1 MKTFKGGGK
10 FFKSKTANP
19 AKPAVKPTIKTTQQ
33 KGRTLISKK
42 FLKRYKLK
50 TLKGKIGKSTKHIE
64 NVAMKGDDTDFE
76 TYLSTIKGFLV
87 LFKNIL
93 KEQRKLDNFPNNDKQ
108 LELDIVIDDISSKL
122 NEIETK
128 NSILKRIKKE
138 SPEVYIKVQAMYRNI
153 NSNTKLPYHNLIE
166 YYYEIINKLLNM
178 LDDREIGYKVPDILT
193 ILAIDLSDVF
203 FGKQK
208 IEKEELEDDLSEM
221 FSTMKVSKNAVD
233 DLLEGLGKMK
243 F

>member
-1 MKTFKGGGK
+1 MKTFKGSGK
-10 FFKSKTANP
+10 FFKSKTA
-19 AKPAVKPTIKTTQQ
+19 KPAIKPAIKTTQQ

-64 NVAMKGDDTDFE
+64 NVAMKGDERDFE
-76 TYLSTIKGFLV
+76 TYLNTIKGFLV

-128 NSILKRIKKE
+128 NSILKRIKNE
-138 SPEVYIKVQAMYRNI
+138 SPEVYKKVQAMYKNI

-166 YYYEIINKLLNM
+166 YYYEIINNLLNM
-178 LDDREIGYKVPDILT
+178 IDDKEVGYKVPDILT

>member
-10 FFKSKTANP
+10 FFKSKTQ
-19 AKPAVKPTIKTTQQ
+19 KPAVKPTIKTTQQ
-33 KGRTLISKK
+33 KGRLTLISKK

-50 TLKGKIGKSTKHIE
+50 TLKGKIGKSTKHID
-64 NVAMKGDDTDFE
+64 NVAMKGDDRDFE

-203 FGKQK
+203 FSKQK

>member
-10 FFKSKTANP
+10 FFKSKTA
-19 AKPAVKPTIKTTQQ
+19 KPAIKPAIKTTQQ

-64 NVAMKGDDTDFE
+64 NVAMKGDERDFE
-76 TYLSTIKGFLV
+76 TYLNTIKGFLV

-128 NSILKRIKKE
+128 NSILKRIKNE
-138 SPEVYIKVQAMYRNI
+138 SPEVYKKVQAMYKNI

-166 YYYEIINKLLNM
+166 YYYEIINNLLNM
-178 LDDREIGYKVPDILT
+178 IDDKEVGYKVPDILT

>member
-10 FFKSKTANP
+10 FFKSKTQ
-19 AKPAVKPTIKTTQQ
+19 KPAVKPTIKTTQQ

-50 TLKGKIGKSTKHIE
+50 TLKGKIGKSTKHID
-64 NVAMKGDDTDFE
+64 NVAMKGDDRDFE

-203 FGKQK
+203 FSKQK

>member
-10 FFKSKTANP
+10 FFKSKTA
-19 AKPAVKPTIKTTQQ
+19 KPAVKPAIKTTQQ

-42 FLKRYKLK
+42 FLKKYKLK

-64 NVAMKGDDTDFE
+64 NVAMKGDDNDFE

-108 LELDIVIDDISSKL
+108 LEFDIVIDDISSKL

-138 SPEVYIKVQAMYRNI
+138 SSEVYIKVQAIYRNI
-153 NSNTKLPYHNLIE
+153 NVNTKLPYHNLIE
-166 YYYEIINKLLNM
+166 YYYEIINKLLTM
-178 LDDREIGYKVPDILT
+178 IDDNEIGYKVPDILT

-208 IEKEELEDDLSEM
+208 IEKEELEDDLSAM
-221 FSTMKVSKNAVD
+221 FGEMKVSKNAVD